1 MPGQKSKSCGP
12 EEINGKELDMSTP
25 RTDVDTTDLIL
36 LIFRVRGQLIRR
48 FLTKTLCQRKIVGMF
63 SWRVEI

>member
-48 FLTKTLCQRKIVGMF
+48 FLTKTLCQ
-63 SWRVEI
+63 